1 MLIVGPAVWVCVC
14 LCVCVPV
21 MCFVTSDS
29 LQAWTV
35 TLQALLSMEILQA
48 RMVEWI
54 GIPFSKSEYRRTM
67 NEKAVH
73 TCHL

>member
-1 MLIVGPAVWVCVC
+1 MGPAVWVCVC

-48 RMVEWI
+48 RM
-54 GIPFSKSEYRRTM
+54 
-67 NEKAVH
+67 
-73 TCHL
+73 L